1 LRYKDNPI
9 PIDEPFRVGGA
20 DLMYP
25 GDPNGPPGETI
36 NCRCRSVTHHPA
48 IGRVGS
54 SLDGRIA
61 ATLQRRTT

>member
-1 LRYKDNPI
+1 MRYKDNPI
-9 PIDEPFRVGGA
+9 PIREYFQVGSA
-20 DLMYP
+20 RLLYP

-36 NCRCRSVTHHPA
+36 NCRCRAVTHHPA

-61 ATLQRRTT
+61 QMLEKVA